1 MYDLTR
7 FGLKEMT
14 VCGASLRDLGGGADS
29 MEHVAARIVRHLYE
43 RVTEGPSNARALALV
58 RFYKTHGYEA
68 LEPPLRAVADRIL
81 KGVPPP
87 PDMKCLTLLASAG
100 DEVAWNSR
108 TASVGHQVIPLPSAE
123 VVSQLPMV
131 AQLVRQFGLEISDLV
146 TPSPALLVTLG
157 QRNFN
162 VFHVAEVEG
171 SAHVPAQDEFVRPY
185 GIKSALGFG
194 GMLPS
199 GDLFAVI
206 LFSRTPISRETATL
220 FQTVALSVKLAVLPF
235 AGGPVF
241 RPDATRE
248 DARASP

>member
-14 VCGASLRDLGGGADS
+14 VCGAALRDLGRGAGS
-29 MEHVAARIVRHLYE
+29 MEDVAARIVRHLYDGM
-43 RVTEGPSNARALALV
+43 TGGPSTPRAFALV
-58 RFYKTHGYEA
+58 RFYKTHGYET

-81 KGVPPP
+81 KGVPAPL
-87 PDMKCLTLLASAG
+87 DMKCLTLLASAG

-108 TASVGHQVIPLPSAE
+108 TASQGHQVIPLPSAE
-123 VVSQLPMV
+123 VISQLPMV

-146 TPSPALLVTLG
+146 KPSPTLLVTLG
-157 QRNFN
+157 QRSFN

-185 GIKSALGFG
+185 GIRSALGFG

-241 RPDATRE
+241 RPDATRGE
-248 DARASP
+248 ARASL

>member
-14 VCGASLRDLGGGADS
+14 VCGAALRDLGDGAGS
-29 MEHVAARIVRHLYE
+29 MEDVAARIVRHLYDGM
-43 RVTEGPSNARALALV
+43 TGGPSSPRAFALV
-58 RFYKTHGYEA
+58 RFYKTHGYET
-68 LEPPLRAVADRIL
+68 LEPPLRAFADGIL
-81 KGVPPP
+81 NGVPAP
-87 PDMKCLTLLASAG
+87 PDMKCLMLLASAG
-100 DEVAWNSR
+100 DEPAWNSR
-108 TASVGHQVIPLPSAE
+108 TASRGHQAIPLPSAE

-146 TPSPALLVTLG
+146 KPSPTLLV
-157 QRNFN
+157 RSSN

-185 GIKSALGFG
+185 GIRSALGFG

-206 LFSRTPISRETATL
+206 LFSRTPVSRETATL

-241 RPDATRE
+241 RPDATRGE
-248 DARASP
+248 IRASV

>member
-7 FGLKEMT
+7 FSLKEMT
-14 VCGASLRDLGGGADS
+14 LCGAALRDLGRDADC
-29 MEHVAARIVRHLYE
+29 MEDVAERIVRHLYDG
-43 RVTEGPSNARALALV
+43 VTGGPSSPRALALV
-58 RFYKTHGYEA
+58 RFYKTHGYET
-68 LEPPLRAVADRIL
+68 LEPPLRAFADRIL
-81 KGVPPP
+81 EGVPASPG
-87 PDMKCLTLLASAG
+87 MRCLTLLASAG
-100 DEVAWNSR
+100 DELAWNSR
-108 TASVGHQVIPLPSAE
+108 TTSRGHQAIPLPSAE
-123 VVSQLPMV
+123 VISRLPMV

-146 TPSPALLVTLG
+146 RPSPALLVALG

-185 GIKSALGFG
+185 GIRSALGFG

-206 LFSRTPISRETATL
+206 LFSRLPISRETANL

-235 AGGPVF
+235 AEGPVF
-241 RPDATRE
+241 RPDASRGET
-248 DARASP
+248 RASV